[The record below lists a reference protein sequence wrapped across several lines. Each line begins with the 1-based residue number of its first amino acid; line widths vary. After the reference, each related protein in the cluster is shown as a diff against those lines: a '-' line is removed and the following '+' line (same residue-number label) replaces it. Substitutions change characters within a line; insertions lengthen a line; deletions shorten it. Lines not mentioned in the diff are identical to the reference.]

1 MRRPTGLEDA
11 EQNFPDGPTYRC
23 GRRPE
28 TGPAMSLQKADW
40 PGSMPGTSCRKQLGQ
55 HVPDDGSGDPLAR
68 PANAHMICSCQDRH
82 RRTSIFSSA
91 SFASCLTFC
100 KDPEAYRAFFGYAE
114 ELISV
119 HIQQSGRLGI
129 IRRFENLDSVDPKR
143 ARIKV
148 IQVIPPSA
156 LRSIFYVAH
165 SFTPT
170 LQSTSEAAVI
180 APGSG
185 SSKLVVNTVG
195 VIMIS

>member
-1 MRRPTGLEDA
+1 MRRPAGLGDA
-11 EQNFPDGPTYRC
+11 ERNFPDGPTYRC
-23 GRRPE
+23 GRRP
-28 TGPAMSLQKADW
+28 
-40 PGSMPGTSCRKQLGQ
+40 GT
-55 HVPDDGSGDPLAR
+55 
-68 PANAHMICSCQDRH
+68 
-82 RRTSIFSSA
+82 A
-91 SFASCLTFC
+91 SFASCLIFC

-129 IRRFENLDSVDPKR
+129 IGRFENLDSVDSKR

-170 LQSTSEAAVI
+170 LQSTVRG
-180 APGSG
+180 GSHCPWIR
-185 SSKLVVNTVG
+185 LQ
-195 VIMIS
+195 